1 MRRGFPNDVF
11 RCFPLTRSSPPGL
24 SCPLAFSMF
33 HKLVIL
39 PSSSTFSRLA
49 RRTSLA
55 AGVALWTLMP
65 DAAHAYCR
73 TTTCELTE
81 DPREPTCARNAEGC
95 VTEGLPIAWEQTCI
109 GFAVNE
115 QGFPQADLD
124 ADEFA
129 QLVEQAFALWQ
140 GVTCPGGGH
149 PGFTVFR
156 QDAVSCAEQQA
167 VCGGPSKNVNLVTVR
182 DSWPPRYS
190 ATAAAVATP
199 TASLADG
206 TIVDA
211 DLELNG
217 QFDFTTDLDPLL
229 VVAHELGHLLGLSHS
244 EGQNALMYA
253 NYRDQGS
260 TGVQLGEDDIA
271 GICAIYPPHANEESC
286 EPTPLAYDAC
296 QDDPLG
302 AGAMCPVDEDT
313 TTAGCSWARAPSRG
327 PAAPFALLALLG
339 LSRLVRRFASRDD
352 PTPG

>member
-1 MRRGFPNDVF
+1 
-11 RCFPLTRSSPPGL
+11 
-24 SCPLAFSMF
+24 MF

-39 PSSSTFSRLA
+39 TSSSNFSRLP
-49 RRTSLA
+49 RLTSLA
-55 AGVALWTLMP
+55 AGIVLWTLIP
-65 DAAHAYCR
+65 DTAHAYCR

-81 DPREPTCARNAEGC
+81 DPREPTCARDTEGC

-115 QGFPQADLD
+115 RGFPQAGLD
-124 ADEFA
+124 PDEFA

-140 GVTCPGGGH
+140 GATCPGGGH

-156 QDAVSCAEQQA
+156 QGAVSCAEQQA

-182 DSWPPRYS
+182 DPWPARYS

-199 TASLADG
+199 TASLTDG

-229 VVAHELGHLLGLSHS
+229 VIAHELGHFLGLSHS
-244 EGQNALMYA
+244 EAQDALMYA

-271 GICAIYPPHANEESC
+271 GICAIYPPQAKTESC
-286 EPTPLAYDAC
+286 ESTPLAYDAC
-296 QDDPLG
+296 RDDALG
-302 AGAMCPVDEDT
+302 AGAMCPVDEST
-313 TTAGCSWARAPSRG
+313 TTAGCSWTPSRAPS
-327 PAAPFALLALLG
+327 PAAPLALLALLG
-339 LSRLVRRFASRDD
+339 VWRLVRRSVRLE
-352 PTPG
+352 